1 MLCSQCSIH
10 SLTYGGRPF
19 GIVNPSRFAAR
30 KASRLR
36 RAVAGSGPVNS
47 RRSRLPFRQPRSA
60 TATQRLSRVRWDT
73 DPSPCCL
80 LPATDGPFCHA
91 PLFVAVPARGPVR
104 PPRPRFLRRPPR
116 PLSATPRPRGDRQQ
130 KPSSLPSPPLAGRS
144 LFPYLSPPPPP
155 PPA

>member
-60 TATQRLSRVRWDT
+60 TATQRLSRVRWYT

-91 PLFVAVPARGPVR
+91 PLFVAVPAPGPGR
-104 PPRPRFLRRPPR
+104 PPPPAFLP
-116 PLSATPRPRGDRQQ
+116 
-130 KPSSLPSPPLAGRS
+130 
-144 LFPYLSPPPPP
+144 PPPPP
-155 PPA
+155 PPATRLPRLGRPSKTSSSLPPPRGVPRVLP